1 MDDQPARQGDAASDP
16 VARARGLVPLLQSA
30 AQRIDA
36 ARELPS
42 DVLDAMHAARMFR
55 MLVPRS
61 CNGLEIHPAVYIQ
74 CVEAIAS
81 GDASAAWC
89 MNQGSVSLMASAYM
103 KLPQALHA
111 FGGDRDVLAWGYGPN
126 GRAMRVDG
134 AWRITG
140 KWSFA
145 SGSRHATWLGAHC
158 QCINPDGSPLLG
170 PNGKPWERT
179 ALFPRGQ
186 ATIID
191 DWFVLGLRGTGSD
204 SYTVQDLPVD
214 DGFVI
219 TRDSPEERRE
229 SGPLYKFAQMQL
241 YAAGFACVGLGIARQ
256 MLDDFMNM
264 AHAKTPAATAGL
276 LRDNGYIQN
285 LVGLS
290 DVRLKAAR
298 RHLIHV
304 IETVY
309 AEVAASGEDISVD
322 QRIAVRQAGTYA
334 IHEARDVVMA
344 IYHEAGS
351 TAVFNS
357 QPFERRLRDIN
368 AVSQQLQG
376 RRSHFETVGQHMLG
390 LTPPSMRFV

>member
-1 MDDQPARQGDAASDP
+1 MDDQPARRGEAATDHI
-16 VARARGLVPLLQSA
+16 ARARSLIPLLQSA
-30 AQRIDA
+30 ATRIDTS
-36 ARELPS
+36 RELPR
-42 DVLDAMHAARMFR
+42 DVLDGMHAAKMFR
-55 MLVPRS
+55 LLVPRS
-61 CNGLEIHPAVYIQ
+61 CNGLEIDPAAYIQ
-74 CVEAIAS
+74 CVEAIAM
-81 GDASAAWC
+81 GDASTAWC
-89 MNQGSVSLMASAYM
+89 MNQGSVSLMAAAYM
-103 KLPQALHA
+103 NPPQALAA

-134 AWRITG
+134 GWRVTG

-158 QCINPDGSPLLG
+158 QCINPDGSPLPG
-170 PNGKPWERT
+170 PNGTPWERT

-186 ATIID
+186 AAIID

-204 SYTVQDLPVD
+204 SYTVTDLFVD
-214 DGFVI
+214 DRFVI
-219 TRDSPEERRE
+219 TRDSPAERRE
-229 SGPLYKFAQMQL
+229 PGPLYKFAQMQL

-256 MLDDFMNM
+256 VLGDFMKM
-264 AHAKTPAATAGL
+264 AHAKTPAASAGL
-276 LRDNGYIQN
+276 LRDNNYIQHII
-285 LVGLS
+285 GLS

-298 RHLIHV
+298 QYLIHV
-304 IETVY
+304 MQQVY
-309 AEVAASGEDISVD
+309 ADVAATGQNISVD

-334 IHEARDVVMA
+334 IHEARDVVTA

-351 TAVFNS
+351 TAVFDN

-390 LTPPSMRFV
+390 LTPGMRWV